1 MDRQVLKSSFNP
13 IFVHPEEEPNVN
25 ELNSNVTSIKDN
37 LELIDKQLTNSADNY
52 KSLLDKTKLKILSIR
67 NTLEAEKERQ
77 QDINI
82 LCNKY
87 SDFVSVI
94 NLEKEDFTGSLN
106 MENKVISAP
115 VTSSNKIKAN
125 IVSINGNGYEGNKFV
140 YLNEQFIDKII
151 NTADRTN
158 ITDNNLATSYEYSRI
173 TTNNNAGNL
182 PSFFNKDS
190 IEAECTIELKSEDY
204 INKIVLNSERN
215 DIVLKDIHISND
227 GLTYHLEKE
236 YNKAINERGDRYNDQ
251 TYIYGSG
258 IIAIEPAKF
267 IKIGLKSNGYTDD
280 ALAHIK
286 TFYDNEK
293 KDEIIKKIEIV
304 DSAKRHTIQVNDISI
319 FKNEYNKGMFLSKE
333 LISTP
338 VSCIALFC
346 NEYINEG
353 YTIENNVSY
362 FLIINGVEHEIV
374 PINCHRNNKKI
385 IRTSSQTYQSE
396 YVIYTNEDIKSA
408 KLKIVI
414 NSTNKDIT
422 PYISDVKILVG
433 GA

>member
-1 MDRQVLKSSFNP
+1 MDRQVLKNSFNP
-13 IFVHPEEEPNVN
+13 IYVHPEEEPNTN
-25 ELNSNVTSIKDN
+25 ELNSNVTSIKEN
-37 LELIDKQLTNSADNY
+37 LNTIDKQLTNSADNY
-52 KSLLDKTKLKILSIR
+52 KALLDKTKLKILSIR

-94 NLEKEDFTGSLN
+94 NLEKEDFSGNLN

-115 VTSSNKIKAN
+115 ITNSSKIKAD
-125 IVSINGNGYEGNKFV
+125 IISINGNGYEGNKFV

-151 NTADRTN
+151 NTADRSN

-173 TTNNNAGNL
+173 TTNNNSGSL

-190 IEAECTIELKSEDY
+190 IEAECTIELKSEDL

-215 DIVLKDIHISND
+215 DIVLKDIHTSND
-227 GLTYHLEKE
+227 GLTYHIEKE

-258 IIAIEPAKF
+258 VIAIEPAKF

-304 DSAKRHTIQVNDISI
+304 DSAKRHTIQINDISI
-319 FKNEYNKGMFLSKE
+319 FKNEYNKGMYLSKE

-396 YVIYTNEDIKSA
+396 YVIYNNEEIKSA